1 MKYDPV
7 STEKKWQKRWEESKV
22 YSTDFNDKKRV
33 KYYSL
38 VMFPYPSGDK
48 LHVGHWYNFG
58 PADSFARFQRMR
70 RYNVFEPM
78 GYDSFGLPA
87 ENYAIKTGTPPK
99 ESTMRNIDH
108 MRKQLK
114 AIGAMYDW
122 DREVITS
129 EPDYYRWTQW
139 VFLNLYKKGLAYK
152 KKAPVNWCPSC
163 QTVLANE
170 QVKEGL
176 CDRCD
181 TEIVNK
187 ELSQWF
193 FRISD
198 YAEDLLNHDGLDWPN
213 KTKLMQ
219 TNWIGKS
226 QGITYKQKIKG
237 TDVEFE
243 AYDSVPQTFMA
254 QTFATIAPDHP
265 LLSQLVAGTEHEKP
279 VMDFVKQLQKKKLA
293 NKFSMDK
300 DIEGIFT
307 GRYVDNPFGT
317 GDLPIWIA
325 SFVLSDYGS
334 GIVNCSAHDERDF
347 SFAKKYGINLRPVM
361 FPKDPK
367 EAEKV
372 RNLEYCYHHAP
383 DGVLEEPAE
392 FAGRSWGEVRNDMIK
407 YIEKKGFGRSSVN
420 YKLRDWLISRQRYWG
435 APIPIV
441 NCEKCGEVEVPE
453 KDLPVRLPE
462 EGVDYKPK
470 GTSPLATVPDFVN
483 TKCPKCGGPAK
494 REVDTMDTFMCSSW
508 YFLRY
513 LSPHDDT
520 QAFDMKLVRQWMPV
534 DMYIGG
540 PEHACM
546 HLLYAR
552 FIHKALMDD
561 KSAEPFKR
569 LVHQGLVTKDGA
581 KMSKSKGNVVSPDSF
596 VEKYGSDVFRM
607 YLMFMGPFEG
617 GGDWN
622 DRGITGV
629 ARFIDRLWRMFS
641 TPHVEEDSEEM
652 KKILNKTIEKVTQD
666 IDRLQFNTALAALME
681 FNNSALK
688 NPVSREAKIAI
699 AQLIAPMAPHF
710 AEEEWELLGE
720 KFSIFNSH
728 WPESDVRYLKDTE
741 VEIAVQV
748 NGKVRGT
755 ITVPAKVTEEEALAQ
770 AKSDPGVARHLE
782 GREIKK
788 VIFVPGRLLNLVVS
802 Q

>member
-1 MKYDPV
+1 M
-7 STEKKWQKRWEESKV
+7 
-22 YSTDFNDKKRV
+22 
-33 KYYSL
+33 
-38 VMFPYPSGDK
+38 
-48 LHVGHWYNFG
+48 
-58 PADSFARFQRMR
+58 
-70 RYNVFEPM
+70 
-78 GYDSFGLPA
+78 
-87 ENYAIKTGTPPK
+87 
-99 ESTMRNIDH
+99 
-108 MRKQLK
+108 
-114 AIGAMYDW
+114 
-122 DREVITS
+122 
-129 EPDYYRWTQW
+129 
-139 VFLNLYKKGLAYK
+139 
-152 KKAPVNWCPSC
+152 
-163 QTVLANE
+163 
-170 QVKEGL
+170 
-176 CDRCD
+176 
-181 TEIVNK
+181 
-187 ELSQWF
+187 
-193 FRISD
+193 
-198 YAEDLLNHDGLDWPN
+198 
-213 KTKLMQ
+213 
-219 TNWIGKS
+219 
-226 QGITYKQKIKG
+226 
-237 TDVEFE
+237 
-243 AYDSVPQTFMA
+243 PQTFMA